1 MVKEPLNV
9 QIVMGQVKRNAA
21 GAGEQAKKTAQTATD
36 MVPPESMII
45 TLANIMMRPAMIA
58 TALVKRIVAVAMAQA
73 QNIAT
78 NAIPAGLSV
87 TSVAV
92 KEESNVTSVMLK
104 PHWYAQTAMGK
115 GEDNLSLY

>member
-1 MVKEPLNV
+1 
-9 QIVMGQVKRNAA
+9 MG
-21 GAGEQAKKTAQTATD
+21 GLLCSGT
-36 MVPPESMII
+36 
-45 TLANIMMRPAMIA
+45 
-58 TALVKRIVAVAMAQA
+58 VAYYSPDYSVAMAQA